1 MKILVVLPR
10 FPYPLEKGD
19 KLRAYNQIVQ
29 LSKRHEV
36 YLFCV
41 SHTGVDPEQIA
52 ALKPY
57 CKDIRVVR
65 LNLLVCYWHIVRNW
79 FTARS
84 LQLGYWATNRA
95 RRSYRTFEKS
105 VRPDVVYNQML
116 RTMYLVSHSDLPKVM
131 DFQDALSMNT
141 ERRMD
146 HSRGLWHYVLHYEFK
161 MLRSAEYNA
170 FSSFDALTIISET
183 DADAIPHK
191 RNSDIAIVP
200 NGVDFDYFN
209 SDVRTLGCSDSPK
222 IQMSEN
228 QKNQKYDI
236 VFCGNMAYAPNVNA
250 SRYLVEQVMP
260 LVWARRPQTTL
271 ILAGATPK
279 HSVCRLGADP
289 RVTVCGSLPDIRTAY
304 TSAAVFA
311 APMQIGSGLQNK
323 LLEAMAMQRPC
334 VTTSIANAA
343 LGATSGRH
351 LMVADTA
358 QTFAD
363 ALLDLLD
370 NPDLADAI
378 AQQGHA
384 FVLQNFGWPAAVEKL
399 EKILYGV
406 VESK

>member
-29 LSKRHEV
+29 LSKRHEI

-41 SHTGVDPEQIA
+41 SHKRVTDTQLDA
-52 ALKPY
+52 MRPY
-57 CKDIRVVR
+57 CRDIRVVH
-65 LNLLVCYWHIVRNW
+65 LNRLVCYWHVVCNW

-84 LQLGYWATNRA
+84 LQLGYWATSRA
-95 RRSYRTFEKS
+95 RRAYRSFERR
-105 VRPDVVYNQML
+105 VQPDVVYNQMV
-116 RTMYLVSHSDLPKVM
+116 RTMYLVSHSKLPKVM

-146 HSRGLWHYVLHYEFK
+146 CSRGIWHYVLHYEFK

-170 FSSFDALTIISET
+170 FTTFDALTIISET

-200 NGVDFDYFN
+200 NGVDFDYY
-209 SDVRTLGCSDSPK
+209 SATQPLSHSAT
-222 IQMSEN
+222 
-228 QKNQKYDI
+228 KYDLC
-236 VFCGNMAYAPNVNA
+236 FCGNMAYAPNVNA
-250 SRYLVEQVMP
+250 SRYLVEKVMP
-260 LVWARRPQTTL
+260 LVWSRRPQTTL
-271 ILAGATPK
+271 LLAGASPK
-279 HSVCRLGADP
+279 HSVCRLGADS
-289 RVTVCGSLPDIRTAY
+289 RVAVSGSLPDIRTAY
-304 TSAAVFA
+304 ASSAVFA

-343 LGATSGRH
+343 LGATPGLH
-351 LMVADTA
+351 LLVADSA
-358 QTFAD
+358 QAFAD

-370 NPDLADAI
+370 NPALAEAI
-378 AQQGHA
+378 AEQGYS
-384 FVLQNFGWPAAVEKL
+384 FVHQNYGWPAAVEKL